1 MEWLTFWR
9 GAKSGVRN
17 FFRNGWLSVATISII
32 VLTLFIINTVFII
45 TLVAKNTLEDIQQKI
60 DVSIYFKSDADEG
73 GAQALTKVVSNM
85 PEVMEARYVSKDEA
99 LQVFKEKHS
108 QDEVILQSLE
118 ELGNPL
124 QSSMSIKMK
133 NPDAYQGILDRIRTS
148 QYSNLVS
155 DVDYYSEKKP
165 IIERLNNI
173 IKTLRKIGIV
183 VIGIFSV
190 IAVLVTFNSIRLTM
204 YSYRRE
210 VEIMKLV
217 GANPWF
223 IRLPF
228 IVEGMMYGFF
238 AAWISILL
246 FYPFIYFS
254 SPYIAS
260 VVPSVSI
267 VAYLHANA
275 FEIVAIQM
283 VSGVLLGAISSFIAI
298 RKYLKV

>member
-9 GAKSGVRN
+9 GIKSGVRN
-17 FFRNGWLSVATISII
+17 FFRNGWLSIATISII
-32 VLTLFIINTVFII
+32 VLTLFIINAVFII
-45 TLVAKNTLEDIQQKI
+45 TLIAKNTLEDLQQKI
-60 DVSIYFKSDADEG
+60 DVNIYFKGEAEETGSR
-73 GAQALTKVVSNM
+73 ALTDMVSKM
-85 PEVMEARYVSKDEA
+85 PEVRNAQYVSKSEA

-108 QDEVILQSLE
+108 KDEIILQSLE

-124 QSSMSIKMK
+124 QASMSVKME
-133 NPDAYQGILDRIRTS
+133 NPDAYQGIIEKISQS
-148 QYSNLVS
+148 QYANLIS

-173 IKTLRKIGIV
+173 IKTLRKIGV
-183 VIGIFSV
+183 VIIAIFSV
-190 IAVLVTFNSIRLTM
+190 IAVLVTFNSIRITM

-223 IRLPF
+223 VRLPF

-238 AAWISILL
+238 AAWISILIS
-246 FYPFIYFS
+246 YPFVYFS

-260 VVPSVSI
+260 VVQNVN
-267 VAYLHANA
+267 VVGYLHTNA
-275 FEIVAIQM
+275 FSIIAIQM
-283 VSGVLLGAISSFIAI
+283 VSGVVLGAISSFIAI
-298 RKYLKV
+298 RKYLKI

>member
-9 GAKSGVRN
+9 GVKAGIKN

-32 VLTLFIINTVFII
+32 VLTLLIINTVFVI
-45 TLVAKNTLEDIQQKI
+45 TLVARVTLEDIQQKI
-60 DVSIYFKSDADEG
+60 DVSIYFKNDVDERE
-73 GAQALTKVVSNM
+73 ARALAETVSKM
-85 PEVMEARYVSKDEA
+85 PEVKEARYVSKDEA
-99 LQVFKEKHS
+99 LTLFKEKH
-108 QDEVILQSLE
+108 QGDDIIMQSLE

-124 QSSMSIKMK
+124 QPSMSVKMRI
-133 NPDAYQGILDRIRTS
+133 PGAYQSILDKIHNS
-148 QYSNLVS
+148 PSGNLIS

-165 IIERLNNI
+165 IIEKLNNI
-173 IKTLRKIGIV
+173 IKTLRKTGV
-183 VIGIFSV
+183 GVIAVFSV

-246 FYPFIYFS
+246 FYPAIYFAA
-254 SPYIAS
+254 PYI
-260 VVPSVSI
+260 VSI
-267 VAYLHANA
+267 SPNVSVVAYLNAHAL
-275 FEIVAIQM
+275 EIVAIQLG
-283 VSGVLLGAISSFIAI
+283 SGIILGAISSLIAI
-298 RKYLKV
+298 RKYLKI

>member
-9 GAKSGVRN
+9 GVKSGARN

-45 TLVAKNTLEDIQQKI
+45 TVVANKTLEDLQQKI
-60 DVSIYFKSDADEG
+60 DVSIYFKSDANESS
-73 GAQALTKVVSNM
+73 ARSLTDIVRKM
-85 PEVMEARYVSKDEA
+85 PEVTDAQYISKDDA
-99 LQVFKEKHS
+99 LRIFKEKHS
-108 QDEVILQSLE
+108 QDEIILQSLE

-124 QSSMSIKMK
+124 QASMSVKMRD
-133 NPDAYQGILDRIRTS
+133 PDAYKGILDKIHS
-148 QYSNLVS
+148 SEYGSLVS

-173 IKTLRKIGIV
+173 IQTIRKVGII
-183 VIGIFSV
+183 VIGIFAV

-204 YSYRRE
+204 YNYRRE

-238 AAWISILL
+238 AAWASLLL

-254 SPYIAS
+254 SSYVKTLVPNVS
-260 VVPSVSI
+260 VVD
-267 VAYLHANA
+267 YLNTHAR
-275 FEIVAIQM
+275 EIIAIQLIC
-283 VSGVLLGAISSFIAI
+283 GIILGAISSLIAI
-298 RKYLKV
+298 RKYLKL